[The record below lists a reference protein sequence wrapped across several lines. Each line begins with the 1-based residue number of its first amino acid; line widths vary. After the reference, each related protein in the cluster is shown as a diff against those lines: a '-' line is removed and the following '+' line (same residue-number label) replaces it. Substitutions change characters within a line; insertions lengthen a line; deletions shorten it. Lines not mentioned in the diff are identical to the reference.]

1 MGGAMFSFVQV
12 EFPWQL
18 GPPDGR
24 YLLRAPG
31 DPNGPPS
38 HVIVIATLGAPER
51 RRLASLRRGRDVDP
65 QPEPTPVTTGRATVI
80 DVGSPLAG
88 ESAARAWLSAAGE
101 DDLLAG
107 LAVLNRALHAFRLV
121 TADPY
126 VPPVGPRHA
135 LVARLGFG
143 AGEEVADG
151 LWTAAR
157 EVASTGGPGRRR
169 AARRALVPQAR
180 LAAVLG
186 AREAPLVAEEL
197 TLRARLDLDHGRAR
211 EAALQLLVALDA
223 ALAELAARPPAGE
236 HAADLAERLAEL
248 RSRREAVGAAAQAAL
263 AGPIDAEQLA
273 SVSLT
278 LARVEAALRARA
290 SAGYS

>member
-38 HVIVIATLGAPER
+38 HVIVVATLGAPER

-65 QPEPTPVTTGRATVI
+65 HPEPTLVTTGRATVI
-80 DVGSPLAG
+80 DVGRPLAD
-88 ESAARAWLSAAGE
+88 EPAARAWLSAAGE

-126 VPPVGPRHA
+126 VPPVGSRHA

-157 EVASTGGPGRRR
+157 EVAPTGGPRRRR
-169 AARRALVPQAR
+169 AGRRALAPQAR

-186 AREAPLVAEEL
+186 AREAPLVSEEL
-197 TLRARLDLDHGRAR
+197 TLRARLDLDHGRSR

-223 ALAELAARPPAGE
+223 ALAELAAGPPAGE

-248 RSRREAVGAAAQAAL
+248 RSRRDAVGAAAQAAL
-263 AGPIDAEQLA
+263 AGPLDADQLA